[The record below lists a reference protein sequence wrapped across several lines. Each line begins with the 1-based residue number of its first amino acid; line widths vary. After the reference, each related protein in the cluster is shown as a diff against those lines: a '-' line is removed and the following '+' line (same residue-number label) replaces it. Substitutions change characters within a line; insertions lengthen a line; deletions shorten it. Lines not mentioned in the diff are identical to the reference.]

1 MLSRTKPAEAY
12 TAKVS
17 RSTKEPLSQAM
28 EDDQDGYFRILIS
41 ENIFLPKDRERKQE
55 DDSENSTSLGTHTYT
70 SPR

>member
-1 MLSRTKPAEAY
+1 
-12 TAKVS
+12 
-17 RSTKEPLSQAM
+17 M